1 MTEPIRL
8 ALIDDDDAVLDALR
22 HFFARRGTV
31 TSCFRTADEFLE
43 ALEAQRKFDC
53 IVSDVRMP
61 DMSGLELMRHL
72 NQRSY
77 ALEVILITGH
87 GDVDMA
93 VAAMKEGAFD
103 FIEKPF
109 DEARLLAS
117 VNQATEKRRQ
127 NKGAMAELDELQTRF
142 DALSGRQREVM
153 ELAVAGLS
161 SKEIGLR
168 LNISP
173 KTVEN
178 HRAWAMER
186 VGARNLADLPGGL
199 AEMRRV
205 VKPGGRTV
213 CLEISHPRN
222 KLFSGA
228 FHLYFDRLARVA
240 TVDADAPRTLN
251 RSSE

>member
-22 HFFARRGTV
+22 HFFARRGII
-31 TSCFRTADEFLE
+31 TSCFTSAGKFLE
-43 ALEAQRKFDC
+43 TLELRQQFDC

-61 DMSGLELMRHL
+61 GMSGLELMRHL

-93 VAAMKEGAFD
+93 VAATKEGAFD

-127 NKGAMAELDELQTRF
+127 NKGAMAELDELQTQF

-186 VGARNLADLPGGL
+186 VGLTISPILCERCSRYGRRLKQLIDDMSCCFRERPQVIFSEQGIGLPL
-199 AEMRRV
+199 HHDQLSAQD
-205 VKPGGRTV
+205 
-213 CLEISHPRN
+213 H
-222 KLFSGA
+222 FS
-228 FHLYFDRLARVA
+228 
-240 TVDADAPRTLN
+240 
-251 RSSE
+251 